1 MMKKSLT
8 TILLL
13 TSTSV
18 LAHSGHLTNESAHS
32 FLHTEHI
39 IMLAA
44 LGIIAYVIKVF
55 GNK

>member
-1 MMKKSLT
+1 MKKILT

-13 TSTSV
+13 SSTSV
-18 LAHSGHLTNESAHS
+18 LAHPGHLTNDSVHS

-44 LGIIAYVIKVF
+44 LGIIAYVIKAF
-55 GNK
+55 SNK

>member
-1 MMKKSLT
+1 MKKLLT

-13 TSTSV
+13 SSTPV
-18 LAHSGHLTNESAHS
+18 LAHPGHLTNESVHS

-44 LGIIAYVIKVF
+44 VGLVAYFIKAF
-55 GNK
+55 NNK